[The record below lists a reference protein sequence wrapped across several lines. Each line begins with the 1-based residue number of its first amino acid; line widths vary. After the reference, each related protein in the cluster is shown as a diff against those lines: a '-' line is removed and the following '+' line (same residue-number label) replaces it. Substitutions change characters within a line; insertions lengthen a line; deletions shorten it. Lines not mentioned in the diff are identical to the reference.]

1 VFFFVVVYSFSFA
14 RLKNGIS
21 GFQLI
26 YLAKPVPR
34 DMILIADSGGSKIDW
49 RFIQNDG
56 SIGQANTP
64 GFNPYYQPI
73 EDLKK
78 NVQEVLLPKIN
89 QQQGD
94 VSKIFFY
101 GAGVSSVK
109 NQLTIKSAFL
119 EFFPEA
125 QIEIGW
131 DLLAAARAL
140 CGHEAGIACIMGTGS
155 NSCLY
160 DGTAI
165 VDNVANL
172 GWILADEGSGAHLGR
187 QFLVDYLRNKLP
199 KTLAAQFHER
209 FPLTRE
215 EFLEKVYQQERPSA
229 FLASFTKFLFQHL
242 KESYCYDLVYRSFS
256 EFYENNVM
264 QYKNYQDLKVHFTGS
279 IAFYF
284 SDVLRQVANDKG
296 ITVKNILE
304 GPIAGLTLYHQNESN

>member
-1 VFFFVVVYSFSFA
+1 
-14 RLKNGIS
+14 
-21 GFQLI
+21 
-26 YLAKPVPR
+26 
-34 DMILIADSGGSKIDW
+34 MILIADSGGSKTDW
-49 RFIQNDG
+49 RLIQKDG
-56 SIGQANTP
+56 SIGQASAP

-78 NVQEVLLPKIN
+78 NVQEILLPKIN
-89 QQQGD
+89 ADPVQ
-94 VSKIFFY
+94 KIFFY

-140 CGHEAGIACIMGTGS
+140 CGHEPGIACIMGTGS

-160 DGTAI
+160 DGEKI
-165 VDNVANL
+165 IGNVANL
-172 GWILADEGSGAHLGR
+172 GWILADEGSGANIGR
-187 QFLVDYLRNKLP
+187 KFLVDYLRKVMPEKL
-199 KTLAAQFHER
+199 ADQFHAR
-209 FPLTRE
+209 FPLSRE
-215 EFLEKVYQQERPSA
+215 EFLEKVYQQEKPSA
-229 FLASFTKFLFQHL
+229 FLASFAKFIFQHL
-242 KESYCYDLVYRSFS
+242 DDPYCYKLIYDSFA

-264 QYKNYQDLKVHFTGS
+264 KYDNYQNLKVHFTGS

-284 SDVLRQVANDKG
+284 SDILRQVANDKG

-304 GPIAGLTLYHQNESN
+304 GPIAGLTLFHQSDNE

>member
-1 VFFFVVVYSFSFA
+1 
-14 RLKNGIS
+14 
-21 GFQLI
+21 
-26 YLAKPVPR
+26 
-34 DMILIADSGGSKIDW
+34 MILIADSGGSKTDW
-49 RFIQNDG
+49 RLIQRDG
-56 SIGQANTP
+56 TIGQASAP

-73 EDLKK
+73 DDLKK
-78 NVQEVLLPKIN
+78 NVQEILLPKIT
-89 QQQGD
+89 D
-94 VSKIFFY
+94 TVDKIFFY

-140 CGHEAGIACIMGTGS
+140 CGHEPGIACIMGTGS

-160 DGTAI
+160 DGKKIT
-165 VDNVANL
+165 DNVANL
-172 GWILADEGSGAHLGR
+172 GWILADEGSGANIGR
-187 QFLVDYLRNKLP
+187 KFLVDYLRNKIP
-199 KTLAAQFHER
+199 GNITRAFHER
-209 FPLTRE
+209 FPLSRE

-229 FLASFTKFLFQHL
+229 FLASFTKFIFQHL
-242 KESYCYDLVYRSFS
+242 DDAYCYKLIYNSFA

-264 QYKNYQDLKVHFTGS
+264 QYVNYKNLKVHFTGS

-304 GPIAGLTLYHQNESN
+304 GPIAGLTLYHQNDSNGH

>member
-1 VFFFVVVYSFSFA
+1 
-14 RLKNGIS
+14 
-21 GFQLI
+21 
-26 YLAKPVPR
+26 
-34 DMILIADSGGSKIDW
+34 MILIADSGGSKTDW
-49 RFIQNDG
+49 RLVHTDG
-56 SIGQANTP
+56 TIAQASAP

-73 EDLKK
+73 DDLKK
-78 NVQEVLLPKIN
+78 NVQEILMPKIN
-89 QQQGD
+89 DHVGQ
-94 VSKIFFY
+94 IFFY

-140 CGHEAGIACIMGTGS
+140 CGHEPGIACIMGTGS

-160 DGTAI
+160 DGDKI
-165 VDNVANL
+165 IDNVANL
-172 GWILADEGSGAHLGR
+172 GWILADEGSGANIGR
-187 QFLVDYLRNKLP
+187 KFLVDYLRKEMP
-199 KTLAAQFHER
+199 IELAHQFHSR

-215 EFLEKVYQQERPSA
+215 EFLEKVYQQEKPSA
-229 FLASFTKFLFQHL
+229 FLASFAKFIFQHL
-242 KESYCYDLVYRSFS
+242 KEPYCYKLIYDSFA

-264 QYKNYQDLKVHFTGS
+264 KYNNYQSLKVHFTGS

-284 SDVLRQVANDKG
+284 SDILRQVANDRG

-304 GPIAGLTLYHQNESN
+304 GPIAGLTLYHTQNK